1 MTSPRCHRAQSPRI
15 SRRTAARGR
24 ITFPGGP
31 DSQEW
36 PVVLVDGVQV
46 SNDPQQ
52 ANKVS
57 ERLARFVA
65 DTQGDIPAHVRHEAK
80 RALLN
85 FFAAA
90 LGGCRDHAIEISLGV
105 LAPSAATGTAPLIG
119 RRERAEMLTAA
130 FINAASGNVFD
141 FDDTH
146 VATVIHPTAPVA
158 PALLALASERR
169 ISGAELL
176 NAFVIG
182 VEIECRLGNAVSPHH
197 YRRGWHITATC
208 GVFGA
213 AAAAGRLLGL
223 DARRILWALGN
234 ASAQSSGLVETLGS
248 MAKSIGV
255 GNAAR
260 NGLLAALLAER
271 GFTGPD
277 LPLEGPRGF
286 IAVTSGVSDPSALIM
301 GLGDSWELL
310 RNTYKPYPCGV
321 VLNPVID
328 AVLGLR
334 ARHQLQADLIHS
346 VIVTGH
352 PLLGERT
359 DRPAPASGREAQVS
373 AQHSVAVALLHG
385 AAGIAQYTDSAVN
398 DPLTLALR
406 TRVSVRDDGTMPVG
420 AARVALR
427 LHGGQEFEAAVEHA
441 RGSLERPLTDA
452 ELEQKLVTLAAY
464 GCPLLDTAPLVD
476 AIWSIE
482 EAGDAGDLVRC
493 ATPVAWPGRKTP
505 A

>member
-1 MTSPRCHRAQSPRI
+1 MGQH
-15 SRRTAARGR
+15 
-24 ITFPGGP
+24 
-31 DSQEW
+31 
-36 PVVLVDGVQV
+36 V
-46 SNDPQQ
+46 SDDLPND
-52 ANKVS
+52 NKVS

-65 DTQGDIPAHVRHEAK
+65 DARASDIPAGVRHEAK
-80 RALLN
+80 RALVN

-90 LGGCRDHAIEISLGV
+90 LGGCRDQAIEISLSV
-105 LAPSAATGTAPLIG
+105 LSPRAGAGTAALIG
-119 RRERAEMLTAA
+119 RRERAEALTAA

-182 VEIECRLGNAVSPHH
+182 VEIECRLGNAVSPGH

-213 AAAAGRLLGL
+213 AAAAAKLLRL
-223 DARRILWALGN
+223 DARRTLWALGN
-234 ASAQSSGLVETLGS
+234 ASAQSGGLVETLGS

-255 GNAAR
+255 GGAAR
-260 NGLLAALLAER
+260 NGLLAALFAER

-286 IAVTSGVSDPSALIM
+286 IAVTTGVSDPSPLTT

-334 ARHQLQADLIHS
+334 ERHHLQADLIRS
-346 VIVTGH
+346 VTVTGH

-385 AAGIAQYTDSAVN
+385 TAGIAQYTDSAVSN
-398 DPLTLALR
+398 PLTLALR
-406 TRVSVRDDGTMPVG
+406 AKVSVQHDDTMAVG
-420 AARVALR
+420 AARVDVY
-427 LHGGQEFEAAVEHA
+427 LHDGQAFAAAADHA
-441 RGSLERPLTDA
+441 RGSLECPLTDD
-452 ELEQKLVTLAAY
+452 ELEEKLVTLAAY
-464 GCPLLDTAPLVD
+464 GCPAIDAAPLAD

-482 EAGDAGDLVRC
+482 SANDVRDLMRC
-493 ATPVAWPGRKTP
+493 AVPLA
-505 A
+505 